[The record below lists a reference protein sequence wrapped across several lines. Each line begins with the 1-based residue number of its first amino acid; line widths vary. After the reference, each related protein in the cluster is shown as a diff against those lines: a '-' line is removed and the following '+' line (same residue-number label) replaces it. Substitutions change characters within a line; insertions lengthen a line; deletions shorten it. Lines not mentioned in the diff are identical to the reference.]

1 MSQLRV
7 RLLDPRAALPRAQ
20 REGDA
25 GLDLVLIEEM
35 ELAPGARAV
44 GRTGLAVELA
54 PGTCGLV
61 LPRSGR
67 ALRQGITLANS
78 PGLIDAGYRG
88 ELLVALINLG
98 TDAVVLEVG
107 ARVAQL
113 VVLRLEPVELEQID
127 ELSESTRGH
136 GGFGHTG
143 G

>member
-1 MSQLRV
+1 VSRLRV
-7 RLLDPRAALPRAQ
+7 RRLHPRAVLPRAQ
-20 REGDA
+20 RDGDA
-25 GLDLVLIEEM
+25 GLDLVLVEELT
-35 ELAPGARAV
+35 LAPGARGI

-67 ALRQGITLANS
+67 ALRQGLTLANA

-98 TDAVVLEVG
+98 EEAVALEIG

-113 VVLRLEPVELEQID
+113 VVLRLEPVELEEVE
-127 ELSESTRGH
+127 ELSESSRGH

-143 G
+143 W